1 MKKIVLLIAFAVMCL
16 NNSNAQVIQGTSNVG
31 NGGGVAGDLNI
42 GVKAGFG
49 VSTFFGS
56 GFTGISAR
64 PGFYAGGI
72 AEIPAFFDGF
82 YLQPELIV
90 SLQGADVGLEN
101 LNLFYLHLP
110 LMGKYH
116 LTDKIA
122 VELGPQ
128 IGFLIA
134 DNWDDPVT
142 GSDTNKINLGI
153 NVGGGYRMN
162 ENFYFQLR
170 FSPGF
175 TKILDNTNLKNG
187 VLQIGAAYFF

>member
-1 MKKIVLLIAFAVMCL
+1 MKKIVVFSICALWAFA
-16 NNSNAQVIQGTSNVG
+16 SAHAQVIQGTSNVS
-31 NGGGVAGDLNI
+31 NGGADGDFNI

-49 VSTFFGS
+49 ASTFFGS

-82 YLQPELIV
+82 YLQPEAIFA
-90 SLQGADVGLEN
+90 LQGADVGIDN
-101 LNLFYLHLP
+101 LNLFYLHFP

-116 LTDKIA
+116 ITEEIA
-122 VELGPQ
+122 AEFGPQ

-134 DNWDDPVT
+134 DSWDDPVT
-142 GSDTNKINLGI
+142 GSETKKLNFGI
-153 NVGGGYRMN
+153 NIGGGYRLDGN
-162 ENFYFQLR
+162 WYFQLR

-175 TKILDNTNLKNG
+175 TKILDNTNLTNG
-187 VLQIGAAYFF
+187 VVQVGAAYFF

>member
-1 MKKIVLLIAFAVMCL
+1 MKRIVLLLAFTFVCL
-16 NNSNAQVIQGTSNVG
+16 SSGNAQVIEGTSNMG
-31 NGGGVAGDLNI
+31 SSDGASGDMNF
-42 GVKAGFG
+42 GFKAGFG

-64 PGFYAGGI
+64 PGFYVGGI

-82 YLQPELIV
+82 YLQPEMIFA
-90 SLQGADVGLEN
+90 LQGADVGFEN
-101 LNLFYLHLP
+101 LNLLYLHVP

-116 LTDKIA
+116 ITDKIA
-122 VELGPQ
+122 VEFGPQ
-128 IGFLIA
+128 IGFLVA

-153 NVGGGYRMN
+153 NIGGGYRLN

-187 VLQIGAAYFF
+187 AVQIGAAYFF